1 MYIKPTI
8 IIIAPHQMFECN
20 SYRTGLISG
29 GDDKDINPAAIN
41 SMPIMNKIRPTK
53 YQIGFMILSLPV
65 INI

>member
-1 MYIKPTI
+1 
-8 IIIAPHQMFECN
+8 MFEYN

-29 GDDKDINPAAIN
+29 GDDKDISPATVN
-41 SMPIMNKIRPTK
+41 NMPIMNKIRPTK